1 MSHAHS
7 LRIGPRPF
15 AQRVHRFAQNE
26 RNNTP
31 NFVSAGLFAVGLA
44 AVLVVGQFWL
54 GEEPGSPAISV
65 SQVLQSGGDLTDKL
79 GPTAA
84 GYEDPWG
91 DLDKQIAL
99 VNRDQDPWG
108 DLDRQIAF
116 VGMGGTLGDQAGDY
130 PMYPATSA
138 FAGLAGS
145 LGDQAGDY
153 PMYPAA
159 SAYAGLAGSLGDQ
172 AGDYPEYPSA
182 AVIAA
187 RALARDGDLSQQMA
201 PTAAGA
207 RAVTGRTVVQD
218 PSYLPSQFISEIE
231 RAETSELPPQF

>member
-1 MSHAHS
+1 MSYAHS

-130 PMYPATSA
+130 PMYPA
-138 FAGLAGS
+138 
-145 LGDQAGDY
+145 
-153 PMYPAA
+153 A

>member
-44 AVLVVGQFWL
+44 AILVVGQFWL

-116 VGMGGTLGDQAGDY
+116 VGMGGT
-130 PMYPATSA
+130 
-138 FAGLAGS
+138 

>member
-54 GEEPGSPAISV
+54 GEETGSPAISV

-130 PMYPATSA
+130 PMYPAASA
-138 FAGLAGS
+138 F
-145 LGDQAGDY
+145 
-153 PMYPAA
+153 
-159 SAYAGLAGSLGDQ
+159 AGLAGSLGDQ

>member
-54 GEEPGSPAISV
+54 GEETGSPAISV

-116 VGMGGTLGDQAGDY
+116 VGMGGT
-130 PMYPATSA
+130 
-138 FAGLAGS
+138 

>member
-44 AVLVVGQFWL
+44 AILVVGQFWL

-145 LGDQAGDY
+145 V
-153 PMYPAA
+153 
-159 SAYAGLAGSLGDQ
+159 GDQ

>member
-54 GEEPGSPAISV
+54 GEETGSPAISV

-153 PMYPAA
+153 P
-159 SAYAGLAGSLGDQ
+159 
-172 AGDYPEYPSA
+172 EYPSA

>member
-130 PMYPATSA
+130 
-138 FAGLAGS
+138 
-145 LGDQAGDY
+145 Q
-153 PMYPAA
+153 MYPAA

>member
-1 MSHAHS
+1 MSHANS
-7 LRIGPRPF
+7 LRVGPRPF
-15 AQRVHRFAQNE
+15 AQRVHRLAQNE
-26 RNNTP
+26 RNNAP

-54 GEEPGSPAISV
+54 SEETGSPAISV
-65 SQVLQSGGDLTDKL
+65 SQVVQSGGDLTDKL

-130 PMYPATSA
+130 PMYPA
-138 FAGLAGS
+138 
-145 LGDQAGDY
+145 
-153 PMYPAA
+153 A
-159 SAYAGLAGSLGDQ
+159 SAYAGLAGSVGDQ

>member
-130 PMYPATSA
+130 PMYPA
-138 FAGLAGS
+138 
-145 LGDQAGDY
+145 
-153 PMYPAA
+153 A

>member
-1 MSHAHS
+1 
-7 LRIGPRPF
+7 
-15 AQRVHRFAQNE
+15 VHRLAQNE
-26 RNNTP
+26 RNNAP

-54 GEEPGSPAISV
+54 SEETGSPAISV
-65 SQVLQSGGDLTDKL
+65 SQVVQSGGDLTDKL

-130 PMYPATSA
+130 PMYPA
-138 FAGLAGS
+138 
-145 LGDQAGDY
+145 
-153 PMYPAA
+153 A
-159 SAYAGLAGSLGDQ
+159 SAYAGLAGSVGDQ

>member
-1 MSHAHS
+1 MSYAHS

-44 AVLVVGQFWL
+44 AILVVGQFWL

-116 VGMGGTLGDQAGDY
+116 VGMGGT
-130 PMYPATSA
+130 
-138 FAGLAGS
+138 

>member
-31 NFVSAGLFAVGLA
+31 NFVIAGLFAVGLA
-44 AVLVVGQFWL
+44 AILVVNQYWP
-54 GEEPGSPAISV
+54 GEEAGSPAFSV
-65 SQVLQSGGDLTDKL
+65 SQVLQSGGDLSDKL

-99 VNRDQDPWG
+99 VARDQDPWG

-138 FAGLAGS
+138 F
-145 LGDQAGDY
+145 
-153 PMYPAA
+153 
-159 SAYAGLAGSLGDQ
+159 AGLAGSLGDQ

>member
-7 LRIGPRPF
+7 LRVGPRPF

-130 PMYPATSA
+130 PMYPA
-138 FAGLAGS
+138 
-145 LGDQAGDY
+145 
-153 PMYPAA
+153 A

>member
-1 MSHAHS
+1 MSYAHS

-44 AVLVVGQFWL
+44 AILVVGQFWL

-145 LGDQAGDY
+145 V
-153 PMYPAA
+153 
-159 SAYAGLAGSLGDQ
+159 GDQ